1 MIHFYS
7 WSIISLFESIRIQYF
22 EIIFAQSITSKNIT
36 LQMLSQKI
44 ENTQYKDMII

>member
-1 MIHFYS
+1 MILILV
-7 WSIISLFESIRIQYF
+7 WSYKQSIESKRIQYF